1 MEKSSHIDIRRWSTK
16 NETPGENFLIF
27 MPLGFRIEKAPA
39 QTISRGL
46 DLYELQFF
54 FWVLIHKAFR
64 KQSLNTFWNIDI

>member
-1 MEKSSHIDIRRWSTK
+1 
-16 NETPGENFLIF
+16 